1 MPESC
6 AAHPTRRVA
15 TATDRAPT
23 PNGCPRRAGHS
34 PAVRPQAYIG
44 APAGLPTRMP
54 AEAIGPWPRLGL
66 RWCNPRMEVSE
77 LVEDLMAHIPMPP
90 SGTRSWLPEAC
101 LNYQPGAIDAFAN
114 VSAVRATADTVARL
128 SADAARFFGR
138 LGREHFLWFLGP
150 RSTPGD
156 VLESL
161 TAPGAVAVGQG
172 AGMRLD
178 HEPPAQRRRALAHRP
193 RGRRPVR
200 RGDVARSAWPGP
212 VSRSRAPRWAAA
224 ERLQAGPLAVQASVM
239 SRPILAAIGFEQLVE
254 LTILRQPTTS

>member
-1 MPESC
+1 
-6 AAHPTRRVA
+6 
-15 TATDRAPT
+15 
-23 PNGCPRRAGHS
+23 
-34 PAVRPQAYIG
+34 
-44 APAGLPTRMP
+44 
-54 AEAIGPWPRLGL
+54 
-66 RWCNPRMEVSE
+66 MEVSE
-77 LVEDLMAHIPMPP
+77 LVEDLMAYVPMPP

-128 SADAARFFGR
+128 SADAARFFGS

-156 VLESL
+156 VRESL
-161 TAPGAVAVGQG
+161 AALGAVAVGQG

-178 HEPPAQRRRALAHRP
+178 HEPPPQPNVTIRQVKTPDELLTYRQIGAATEVSGDAAGNSQADLRASNTAAWQDYTSYAGRRLNFLALIDGEPLSAAGLLLTDRGVAVLSGAATLPAARGQGLYRALVHA
-193 RGRRPVR
+193 
-200 RGDVARSAWPGP
+200 
-212 VSRSRAPRWAAA
+212 RWAAA